1 MASMAFFS
9 AGSIN
14 PPTTSPTATWAFSIA
29 ISSRASRATCAENAS
44 LALAIC
50 AASGLSPFAVTW
62 PFQTSNSAF
71 ALSLASLSTA
81 ASAFE
86 IMSDMASALF
96 LCKRSASSASVLSKD
111 GASAAARR
119 NTAAAAACWAV

>member
-29 ISSRASRATCAENAS
+29 ISSLASSATWALKAS

-50 AASGLSPFAVTW
+50 AASGSAPAFAATW
-62 PFQTSNSAF
+62 P
-71 ALSLASLSTA
+71 
-81 ASAFE
+81 
-86 IMSDMASALF
+86 
-96 LCKRSASSASVLSKD
+96 V
-111 GASAAARR
+111 
-119 NTAAAAACWAV
+119 